1 MAGQTPPATG
11 ATVTPEHCQPHN
23 MCGWSRCVQI
33 RLLDSSRTSALGRQ
47 KAASR
52 RRAMTVAAD
61 AQLHH
66 GAQVAE
72 AYRCEF
78 IFGFG
83 SLISNPGFEHSE
95 KVEPCYIKGWR

>member
-1 MAGQTPPATG
+1 
-11 ATVTPEHCQPHN
+11 
-23 MCGWSRCVQI
+23 
-33 RLLDSSRTSALGRQ
+33 
-47 KAASR
+47 
-52 RRAMTVAAD
+52 MTVAAD